1 MNSAECGIKFILLNL
16 NCASFYLYDAFGS
29 VRVWDEENDLV
40 HWYKYIIITMVHLF
54 WLWVYRLNWIQ
65 LRKTHWF
72 DTFIFKSFKWETNCT
87 IQKTCK
93 LHLKNNDFLKK
104 FWKRAKRL
112 CNFNYCN
119 WQRKTFYYCPFDLYV
134 WHFEFQWKYL
144 ETLKLSRHCHKKYFA
159 KKIWCNRAAS
169 SKIFKKRKI

>member
-1 MNSAECGIKFILLNL
+1 MFKKVVQEWYSPINVWTVQTLKKAPISNQILFSVMNYAECGIKFILLNL

-40 HWYKYIIITMVHLF
+40 YWYKYIIITMVHLF

-93 LHLKNNDFLKK
+93 LHLKNNDFFKK
-104 FWKRAKRL
+104 I
-112 CNFNYCN
+112 
-119 WQRKTFYYCPFDLYV
+119 
-134 WHFEFQWKYL
+134 L
-144 ETLKLSRHCHKKYFA
+144 ETR
-159 KKIWCNRAAS
+159 KKIM
-169 SKIFKKRKI
+169 